1 MKFTAF
7 IIVSVLLT
15 GCSPYTRYGQ
25 EARHP
30 KIVAQS
36 GPPAVPLNDYLRL
49 GMIIRDKLGTPY
61 VGTSKFK
68 RGTDCSG
75 LVLEVFSEFG
85 GVRLGRTSE
94 EQFTNGSPVPR
105 NRMRFGDLVFF
116 SLKKNRISHV
126 GIYVGYGEFVHASE
140 KLGVI
145 RSRLNDKYWADSFVG
160 ARRVLVPPQS

>member
-1 MKFTAF
+1 MKLPIL
-7 IIVSVLLT
+7 IIVSVVLS

-30 KIVAQS
+30 KIVAQT
-36 GPPAVPLNDYLRL
+36 GPPAVPFNDYLRL
-49 GMIIRDKLGTPY
+49 GMIIRDKLGIPY
-61 VGTSKFK
+61 VGSSQFR
-68 RGTDCSG
+68 RGTDCSN
-75 LVLEVFSEFG
+75 LTQEVFGEFG

-94 EQFTNGSPVPR
+94 EQFTNGVAVPR

-116 SLKKNRISHV
+116 SLKKSRISHV

-140 KLGVI
+140 KYGVI

-160 ARRVLVPPQS
+160 ARRVLVPRPN